1 MPRLSLTNLNSTA
14 LRSISPPILFELLKD
29 YREFFQKGGYP
40 DFPTT
45 APGPDDDDAIN
56 CDAVL
61 RLVLSAEHDC
71 PEKLDEAL
79 FFINSVADAIHVSA
93 LQSAAERAIPPLDLD
108 DEATAADIAVRI
120 WLKAPRLIET
130 IHAEEQI
137 EQVGAHTFFTRRKRH
152 PLPTDYRRLTP
163 AELDTLGSSLAP
175 WFGKRRRGHACRV
188 FQFPRPDGI
197 WFLFRHGDLVQRQA
211 TYSLKTHQESSAR
224 FRPQVHDCIVFRPA
238 TGELGICAPG
248 LQLLRQYTKLM
259 GRVLFGDDT
268 YFRAFPKYSLEPLR
282 HGASSLALTERDDDV
297 SWVTLTK
304 IVFTHPGRTSER
316 VTLACADVFDFL
328 TRSNLA
334 LPPGPLH
341 AATFRIQFNNG
352 ESPREFSI
360 NSASKARHLDDID
373 HRALERFLLSR
384 GFIVPAPEPSTDE
397 PTQLDMVAV

>member
-1 MPRLSLTNLNSTA
+1 MPRLSLSNLTSNA
-14 LRSISPPILFELLKD
+14 LRSVSPPVLFELLHP
-29 YREFFQKGGYP
+29 YSEFFCKGGYP
-40 DFPTT
+40 EFPRS
-45 APGPDDDDAIN
+45 APGLGDEEAIN

-61 RLVLSAEHDC
+61 RLVLSTEHDC

-79 FFINSVADAIHVSA
+79 FFINSVADPAHAGI
-93 LQSAAERAIPPLDLD
+93 LQLAAERASPPLDLD

-120 WLKAPRLIET
+120 WLKSPRLIES

-137 EQVGAHTFFTRRKRH
+137 DQLGAHTFFTRRKRQ
-152 PLPTDYRRLTP
+152 PLPTEYRRLTSDD
-163 AELDTLGSSLAP
+163 LDTLGSSLAP

-211 TYSLKTHQESSAR
+211 TYSLKTHEESSAR
-224 FRPQVHDCIVFRPA
+224 FRPQVHDCIVFRPT
-238 TGELGICAPG
+238 TGELGIRAPG
-248 LQLLRQYTKLM
+248 LQLLREYTKLM
-259 GRVLFGDDT
+259 GRVLFGDDS

-282 HGASSLALTERDDDV
+282 QGSASLTLTERDDDV
-297 SWVTLTK
+297 AWVTLTK

-316 VTLACADVFDFL
+316 VALACSDVFDFL
-328 TRSNLA
+328 ARTNLS

-352 ESPREFSI
+352 EPPREFPI

-373 HRALERFLLSR
+373 HLALERFLLSR
-384 GFIVPAPEPSTDE
+384 GFIVPAPEPSSDE